1 MIIIRPRLLL
11 KISRSRQQGQ
21 QLCIF
26 RMAADHFCLR
36 WNNYQSNMV
45 TELDTLRSEEHLV
58 DVTLSCEGQK
68 FRAHKVILSACSV
81 YFRNVFKENPCEH
94 PVVILKDVSHEDVEA
109 LLSFVYQGVV
119 YVSEKKLASFLQ
131 TAELLQIKGLT
142 GAASSIKENHNTE
155 KGGPPPLNPTWPTN
169 KSSSKTSSCSPTPPK
184 RKKGTPVRICK
195 TSDGGGGGGGDNSD
209 TNSNNA
215 AADEEGEISVKQEK
229 MDDGETLSVQ
239 VSLGADDDTSHDG
252 SSMMMAMY
260 QEGGGGG
267 DSNSASGYGGGGAEE
282 EEEEDEDDGEVK
294 GGRGEGEGAGDTAAT
309 LLERSLSGAS
319 VSRPQFDMQG
329 PFSAFPI
336 PAPGQGLPEQ
346 LTPSGMGGD
355 GRSMQRGEWR
365 CMQPQRCQLCGKVFS
380 NSGNL
385 RQHVSNV
392 HTPGQHVTCTYCSRV
407 FKNKEYLRKHHVQ
420 THNVPLRR
428 HRGNTMPSKPTATA
442 YSLLNLMSQSLQ
454 VNRSQ

>member
-1 MIIIRPRLLL
+1 
-11 KISRSRQQGQ
+11 
-21 QLCIF
+21 
-26 RMAADHFCLR
+26 MAADHFCLR

-142 GAASSIKENHNTE
+142 GAASSIKENHNTD
-155 KGGPPPLNPTWPTN
+155 KGGPPPLNPTWPSN
-169 KSSSKTSSCSPTPPK
+169 KSSAKSSCSPTPPK

-195 TSDGGGGGGGDNSD
+195 TSDGGGGGDTSD

-215 AADEEGEISVKQEK
+215 VGEEEGEIAVKQER
-229 MDDGETLSVQ
+229 MEEGETLSVQ

-260 QEGGGGG
+260 HDVGGGG
-267 DSNSASGYGGGGAEE
+267 DSNSASVGGGEGEEDCGGEE
-282 EEEEDEDDGEVK
+282 EEDDGEVK
-294 GGRGEGEGAGDTAAT
+294 GAGGEMSDTTAT

-319 VSRPQFDMQG
+319 VSRQQFDMQG

-336 PAPGQGLPEQ
+336 PAPGQGLPDQ
-346 LTPSGMGGD
+346 LTPSGGASSQSSSTSSSSHLAQCGN
-355 GRSMQRGEWR
+355 
-365 CMQPQRCQLCGKVFS
+365 CPHCGKPYTNQSALKYHVRLMHS
-380 NSGNL
+380 DLTN
-385 RQHVSNV
+385 RQ
-392 HTPGQHVTCTYCSRV
+392 CC
-407 FKNKEYLRKHHVQ
+407 YLCPLSFAQREHYKSHMLEK
-420 THNVPLRR
+420 HNVRC
-428 HRGNTMPSKPTATA
+428 
-442 YSLLNLMSQSLQ
+442 
-454 VNRSQ
+454 